1 MNLES
6 PKHLGKQTGSSRHG
20 GKGHSMSFAPLKP
33 VKGRNIVVVSQKTV
47 PDGEEEDN
55 EITALQVAE

>member
-1 MNLES
+1 M
-6 PKHLGKQTGSSRHG
+6 GKQSGKHGG
-20 GKGHSMSFAPLKP
+20 GKGHLMSFAPLKP

-55 EITALQVAE
+55 EITALQVEFTVI